1 MTTISI
7 EVDNEVAKS
16 FLNATIDEKRQFQM
30 LLNLRLKE
38 LIVNPNK
45 PLATIMDEMGSY
57 AESQG
62 MTPELLTA
70 LLDEK
75 KVRVVIDTNVAVSAA
90 LLPRSVSRQAF
101 DFVVSHAQL
110 LMSEETLSELDEV
123 LCRPKF
129 SKYVSEKQRLT
140 FFAALVRERVYSS
153 Y

>member
-7 EVDNEVAKS
+7 EVDNELARS
-16 FLNATIDEKRQFQM
+16 FLQATVEEKRQFQM

-62 MTPELLTA
+62 MTPELLTS

-75 KVRVVIDTNVAVSAA
+75 
-90 LLPRSVSRQAF
+90 
-101 DFVVSHAQL
+101 
-110 LMSEETLSELDEV
+110 
-123 LCRPKF
+123 
-129 SKYVSEKQRLT
+129 
-140 FFAALVRERVYSS
+140 
-153 Y
+153 